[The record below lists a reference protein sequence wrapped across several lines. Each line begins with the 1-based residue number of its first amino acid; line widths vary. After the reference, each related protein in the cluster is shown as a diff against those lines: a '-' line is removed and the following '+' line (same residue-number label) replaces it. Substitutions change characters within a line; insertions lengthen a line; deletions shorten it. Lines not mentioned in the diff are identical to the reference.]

1 MVGWASSKVGEKKLN
16 SNILRLE
23 IIDTG
28 FIWQHNH
35 SPKLHST
42 PAVRSPW
49 VRSYTQLRSTWPVG
63 PTHHRE
69 NVIYISDKSSPLAT

>member
-16 SNILRLE
+16 SNILRLK

-28 FIWQHNH
+28 FIWPHNH
-35 SPKLHST
+35 SPKLYST
-42 PAVRSPW
+42 SGVRSTR
-49 VRSYTQLRSTWPVG
+49 VRSYTQLRSTRPVG
-63 PTHHRE
+63 STHHRE